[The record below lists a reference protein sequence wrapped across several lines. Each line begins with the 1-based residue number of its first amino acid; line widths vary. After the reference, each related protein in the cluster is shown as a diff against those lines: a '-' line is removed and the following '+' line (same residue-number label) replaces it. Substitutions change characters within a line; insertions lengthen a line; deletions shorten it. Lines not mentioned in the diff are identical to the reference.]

1 MKKRLKVITAFL
13 LMIVMAASGTCVFA
27 GTDVQ
32 PAGDEPQAGID
43 VVGEGEA
50 VDEALPEEELP
61 GEEVLPEEAV
71 PEEVVAEEAPAPE
84 EGASD
89 VEAKSEPVA
98 GVAAEDEEGSVELM
112 SLPYISTTLTAT
124 TMHYS
129 TTKKPSWTTCY
140 YRSSASGDVIVA
152 AINVKSSG
160 KLWIDAQRLDSN
172 SSSAEVYVGKYDAS
186 TDKMLEYDYE
196 RTGYVYAG
204 DDPTL
209 GIGGLDVVSGGTY
222 YIVVRKAY
230 STYSEHY
237 GTLNVRPY
245 LYSYSTRT
253 VTPGKL
259 VLASGYKTNNNDS
272 GAQFKIKPTKTGYI
286 RVSLKEYGYSPSSGY
301 VTLRNS
307 KKKTISDK
315 LYFSNGKYP
324 SSVQFGVKKGVT
336 YYLKVNSCVGASDY
350 QYKYGISY
358 KIYAA
363 KLRANT
369 SKKKATTLKRKAK
382 YISTAVP
389 ATGKSGSQWYK
400 FKVTKKRATRI
411 NIDTSNIKYSDY
423 KSVKLTVTV
432 YCGKKKVGTTSLIN
446 GKVNPIEITYSTTY
460 GKAKKGTYYIK
471 ITKSAKANGA
481 YRIRYAK

>member
-32 PAGDEPQAGID
+32 PAGDEPQAALD

-50 VDEALPEEELP
+50 VDEALPEEELL
-61 GEEVLPEEAV
+61 GEEAIAEEVLPEEA
-71 PEEVVAEEAPAPE
+71 AAPE
-84 EGASD
+84 EEPSGAE
-89 VEAKSEPVA
+89 VKSEPIA
-98 GVAAEDEEGSVELM
+98 GMTADDENGSVELM
-112 SLPYISTTLTAT
+112 ALPYIDTSLTAT
-124 TMHYS
+124 TMNYS
-129 TTKKPSWTTCY
+129 TTKKPAWTTCPGGY
-140 YRSSASGDVIVA
+140 TSTSGDIVVA
-152 AINVKSSG
+152 KINVKSSG

-172 SSSAEVYVGKYDAS
+172 SSSAVIYVGKYDAS

-196 RTGYVYAG
+196 RTGYLYAG

-209 GIGGLDVVSGGTY
+209 GIGGLDVVKGGTY
-222 YIVVRKAY
+222 YIVIRQEY
-230 STYSEHY
+230 SSKWVQ
-237 GTLNVRPY
+237 LKVRPY

-253 VTPGKL
+253 VTAGKL
-259 VLASGYKTNNNDS
+259 VLASGYKTNYNDS

-286 RVSLKEYGYSPSSGY
+286 RVSLKEYGYSPSTAQ

-315 LYFSNGKYP
+315 LYFSNGSYP
-324 SSVQFGVKKGVT
+324 QSVIFGVKKGTT
-336 YYLKVNSCVGASDY
+336 YYLKVTGCVGSSDY

-363 KLRANT
+363 TLRSNT
-369 SKKKATTLKRKAK
+369 SKSKAKTLKRKAK
-382 YISTAVP
+382 YISTAMP

-400 FKVTKKRATRI
+400 FKVTKKRATQF
-411 NIDTSNIKYSDY
+411 NIDTTNIKSG
-423 KSVKLTVTV
+423 KMTVTI
-432 YCGKKKVGTTSLIN
+432 YCGKKKVGSTSLVN

-460 GKAKKGTYYIK
+460 GKAKKGTYYVK

-481 YRIRYAK
+481 YKVRYAK

>member
-32 PAGDEPQAGID
+32 PAGDEPQSGLDI
-43 VVGEGEA
+43 VGEGEA

-61 GEEVLPEEAV
+61 GEEVLPEEVV
-71 PEEVVAEEAPAPE
+71 PEEVVSEETPAPE
-84 EGASD
+84 EGTSD
-89 VEAKSEPVA
+89 IEAKSEPVA

-129 TTKKPSWTTCY
+129 TSKKPAWTTCPSVY
-140 YRSSASGDVIVA
+140 TSTSGDVIVA
-152 AINVKSSG
+152 AIKVNSSG

-172 SSSAEVYVGKYDAS
+172 SSSAVVYVGKYDAS
-186 TDKMLEYDYE
+186 TDKMLEYNYE
-196 RTGYVYAG
+196 KTGYLYAG
-204 DDPTL
+204 DDPEL
-209 GIGGLDVVSGGTY
+209 GIGGLDVVKGGTY
-222 YIVVRKAY
+222 YIVVRQEY
-230 STYSEHY
+230 SSRWVQ
-237 GTLNVRPY
+237 LNVRPY

-259 VLASGYKTNNNDS
+259 VLASGYKTNYNDS

-307 KKKTISDK
+307 KKKTVSDK

-336 YYLKVNSCVGASDY
+336 YYLKVNNCVGSSDY

-382 YISTAVP
+382 YISTAMP

-411 NIDTSNIKYSDY
+411 NIDTSNIKYSNY

>member
-32 PAGDEPQAGID
+32 PAGDEPQAALD

-50 VDEALPEEELP
+50 ADEALPEEELP
-61 GEEVLPEEAV
+61 GEEVIAEEVLPEETA
-71 PEEVVAEEAPAPE
+71 APE
-84 EGASD
+84 EEPSGAD
-89 VEAKSEPVA
+89 AKSEPIA
-98 GVAAEDEEGSVELM
+98 GMTADDENGSVELM
-112 SLPYISTTLTAT
+112 ALPYIDTSLTAT
-124 TMHYS
+124 TMNYS
-129 TTKKPSWTTCY
+129 TTKKPAWTECSY
-140 YRSSASGDVIVA
+140 FASANGDYVVA
-152 AINVKSSG
+152 KIKVKSSG

-172 SSSAEVYVGKYDAS
+172 SYSDTVYVGKYDAS
-186 TDKMLEYDYE
+186 TEEMIEYNYE
-196 RTGYVYAG
+196 KTGYLSAG

-209 GIGGLDVVSGGTY
+209 GIGGLDVVKGGTY

-237 GTLNVRPY
+237 GTLRVRPY

-253 VTPGKL
+253 LSAGKL
-259 VLASGYKTNNNDS
+259 MLASGYKTNYNDS
-272 GAQFKIKPTKTGYI
+272 GAQFKIKATKTGYI
-286 RVSLKEYGYSPSSGY
+286 RVSLKEYGYSPSVGY

-307 KKKTISDK
+307 KKKAVSDK
-315 LYFSNGKYP
+315 LSYSNGSYP
-324 SSVQFGVKKGVT
+324 QSIVFGVKKGVT
-336 YYLKVNSCVGASDY
+336 YYLKVTSCVGSSDY

-363 KLRANT
+363 PLRSNT
-369 SKKKATTLKRKAK
+369 SKSKAKTLKRKAK
-382 YISTAVP
+382 YISTAMP

-400 FKVTKKRATRI
+400 FKVTKKRATQF
-411 NIDTSNIKYSDY
+411 NIDTTNIKSG
-423 KSVKLTVTV
+423 KMSVTI
-432 YCGKKKVGTTSLIN
+432 YCGKKKVGSTSLVN

-460 GKAKKGTYYIK
+460 GKAKKGTYYVK

-481 YRIRYAK
+481 YKVRYAK